1 MGCLGRLYLQS
12 FTMGVRLFMKMNLQ
26 WPTVKAIVRLMFR
39 HPVCGVAIVPILE
52 DGQIV
57 LVRRRDDNSWGLPGG
72 VVDWGED
79 ISTTLYRELKEETG
93 LQVVQIGRLVG
104 VYSSPKR
111 DPRAHSICVTIEAT
125 VKGKFC
131 IEDTHEISEVRAFPP
146 PQIPYGKLTHD
157 HDRQLGDYWK
167 GTASVA

>member
-1 MGCLGRLYLQS
+1 MSMY
-12 FTMGVRLFMKMNLQ
+12 LQ
-26 WPTVKAIVRLMFR
+26 WPAVQAIVKLAFR

-57 LVRRRDDNSWGLPGG
+57 LVRRRDNGCWSLPGG

-79 ISTTLYRELKEETG
+79 LHTTLHRELREETG
-93 LQVVQIGRLVG
+93 LQVQQIGRLVG
-104 VYSSPKR
+104 VYSSPQR

-125 VKGKFC
+125 VKGEFC
-131 IEDTHEISEVRAFPP
+131 IEDTHEISDVRAFLRQ
-146 PQIPYGKLTHD
+146 QIPYGHLSHD

-167 GTASVA
+167 GVTTLA